1 MNKIVS
7 RIIANAASA
16 HCYCGAS
23 DVGQVSAGD
32 ANIECPAFQVQA
44 VPRHFVA
51 FAQKKVVVFRRTVA
65 ADDMNFAAAAKPGAD
80 AVKKLYSFEVDR
92 VRLVCIM
99 AAQQPVQF
107 LDGLAVVL
115 TIPCSIGG
123 VDFFAGVD
131 VVKFQPARRLSFAG
145 KTCQYV
151 SRLEKGKG
159 GCKKRAFEEKTSTY
173 MKSHEKML
181 PYFIKTYFP

>member
-1 MNKIVS
+1 MNKIAS

-16 HCYCGAS
+16 QCDCGAS
-23 DVGQVSAGD
+23 DVGQVSARD

-65 ADDMNFAAAAKPGAD
+65 ADDMNFATAAKPGAY

-115 TIPCSIGG
+115 TIPGSIDS

-131 VVKFQPARRLSFAG
+131 VVKFQSARRLSFAG
-145 KTCQYV
+145 NISQ
-151 SRLEKGKG
+151 
-159 GCKKRAFEEKTSTY
+159 
-173 MKSHEKML
+173 
-181 PYFIKTYFP
+181 